1 MSTVQVSETA
11 AGSTLG
17 DRKSKRQQA
26 HLSADLKNCEKML
39 ADAADA
45 GIVVDSADVAT
56 IRSARRVLDQGA
68 WDCEWER
75 AFLAA
80 IGRIARTI
88 YYPSKQV
95 FKDMKSADELLSHA
109 TLAGL
114 QLLPEDIAGL
124 TQARLARAEARWNAE
139 VEAAFYTA
147 LNRIS
152 KGVLPVVAATAGS
165 NAHQGSR
172 RAIRIYTI
180 TAISL
185 TIFVVALSCLLFTVN
200 RISDDVLKIVGIND
214 TSAMILH
221 NQLMSHESSI
231 IETREKQELELRK
244 LLGSAYQQRNR
255 SQDEEESVI
264 AARQHATSQLRALSN
279 SQPALQIKE
288 LLQEFA
294 TNNRQLYNDVTRT
307 QGIGDWLFLPVTNP
321 YTNPDC
327 GHAAARSATNVGDTK
342 GDNSQLA
349 LDWTCSKSKIRAN
362 LEIKVPIMEADHVTN
377 ERNET
382 LRSEDAVQEGFQKI
396 AAYQDIRAMAMY
408 GREIVLSLVGAVT
421 GFVLPVLY
429 AWLGAC
435 AAILRKIRIESE
447 TSTFHPEY
455 STVANRSHVTCAVI
469 VGIAIGL
476 FSDLVQGGKNISPL
490 AVAFIA
496 GYASDKFFFFVD
508 RLVDVMFPSRAPD
521 KASAAKAANE
531 PGRGAMERETTSYA
545 S

>member
-1 MSTVQVSETA
+1 MSTAQMNETA
-11 AGSTLG
+11 TGSTSYV
-17 DRKSKRQQA
+17 DRKSKRQRA
-26 HLSADLKNCEKML
+26 RLSADLENCEKML

-45 GIVVDSADVAT
+45 NVVLDSADVAT
-56 IRSARRVLDQGA
+56 IRNARGVLDQGA
-68 WDCEWER
+68 WDYEWER

-80 IGRIARTI
+80 MGRVARTI
-88 YYPSKQV
+88 YYPSAQV
-95 FKDMKSADELLSHA
+95 FKDMRSADELLSHA

-114 QLLPEDIAGL
+114 QLLPEDIAAL
-124 TQARLARAEARWNAE
+124 TQARLARAEARWSAE
-139 VEAAFYTA
+139 IETAFYAA

-165 NAHQGSR
+165 NAHHGSR
-172 RAIRIYTI
+172 RAIKIYTI

-200 RISDDVLKIVGIND
+200 RISDDVLKIVGTND
-214 TSAMILH
+214 ASAMILH

-264 AARQHATSQLRALSN
+264 AARQHASSDLRALSN
-279 SQPALQIKE
+279 SQPALQIKD
-288 LLQEFA
+288 LLQQFA

-321 YTNPDC
+321 YTEPDC
-327 GHAAARSATNVGDTK
+327 GHVAARAATTAGNTK
-342 GDNSQLA
+342 SDSSQLA

-377 ERNET
+377 ESNET
-382 LRSEDAVQEGFQKI
+382 LRAEDAVQEGFQKI

-455 STVANRSHVTCAVI
+455 STVANRSHITCAVI

-496 GYASDKFFFFVD
+496 GYASDKFFYFVD
-508 RLVDVMFPSRAPD
+508 RLVEVIFPSRTQA
-521 KASAAKAANE
+521 KASPAKAVIE
-531 PGRGAMERETTSYA
+531 PGRGAMESKTSYA